1 MSNRFEKSSKLTLTI
16 VLLISS
22 IIILIVFEKLVG
34 TTLGLTEEQVRHIRL
49 REHSPML
56 DKTMSPISSDLK
68 ETDGLVDKP
77 YAFATDEHGFIKPS
91 LIHQN
96 PDLIVAFIGGSTTEC
111 MHVDVEKRFPYL
123 TGKLLSSNK
132 LKVNSINAG
141 VSGNDSLNSINAY
154 TNKILPLK
162 PDIAVLMHNINDLS
176 ILLYEGSYWNHNKF
190 RSPII
195 QEDKSVK
202 AFLKTILPNTYEF
215 LFRIKANITG
225 HVDEFSAQRGSNKVI
240 DQKRIQELFESNLKI
255 FIEISKAKAI
265 QPVLMTQAN
274 RFLVVPDANI
284 ADNAKSL
291 ESIGIKYT
299 QYKALYDAMNESIRK
314 VSKDNDVLL
323 IDLAKEVPQTSKYMV
338 DSVHFNDLGSEL
350 VARIIAE
357 HLETLLAKSNSE

>member
-16 VLLISS
+16 VLLISL

-49 REHSPML
+49 REHSPIL
-56 DKTMSPISSDLK
+56 DKTMTPISTDMK
-68 ETDGLVDKP
+68 ETDSLVDKP

-91 LIHQN
+91 LVHKN
-96 PDLIVAFIGGSTTEC
+96 PDSIIAFIGGSTTEC
-111 MHVDVEKRFPYL
+111 MYVDAQKRFPYL
-123 TGKLLSSNK
+123 TGELLSGDT

-141 VSGNDSLNSINAY
+141 VSGNDTLNSINAY
-154 TNKILPLK
+154 TNKILPLQ

-176 ILLYEGSYWNHNKF
+176 ILLYEESYWNQNEF

-195 QEDKSVK
+195 LEDKSLK
-202 AFLKTILPNTYEF
+202 AFLKAILPNTYEF

-225 HVDEFSAQRGSNKVI
+225 HADEFYAQRDSNKVI

-255 FIEISKAKAI
+255 FIEISKAKNI

-274 RFLVVPDANI
+274 RFLVEPDAII
-284 ADNAKSL
+284 ANKTKSL

-314 VSKDNDVLL
+314 VANDNDVLL
-323 IDLAKEVPQTSKYMV
+323 IDLAKEVPQTSEYMV
-338 DSVHFNDLGSEL
+338 DSVHFNDAGSEL
-350 VARIIAE
+350 VARIIAQQ
-357 HLETLLAKSNSE
+357 LEPLIAK